1 MSSKASASK
10 LKPRRAAAGQDVA
23 IVGIGCRFPEA
34 ENYSSYWNNMIN
46 HVNSV
51 KPISYDRWQNGR
63 YGLKNEAD
71 LGWDNEQFVKY
82 CASLSGI
89 DKFDNT
95 FFNLSPREVAS
106 MDPQQRILLEETWHC
121 LEDSG
126 IPLAELQK
134 ERTSVYVGVTGND
147 YGLIALTGGDK
158 VDHYA
163 GLGNFECI
171 AANRISHTLGLTGES
186 LSGYRLLLLTGCCSQ
201 SKTESPGRRSEVC
214 HSGRRVPGLS
224 SLAVRDLLQVEY
236 DEPGR
241 TMQGF

>member
-10 LKPRRAAAGQDVA
+10 LKPRRAAAEQDVA

-95 FFNLSPREVAS
+95 FLTCHPERWRAWTPSSGFCWKKHGIVL
-106 MDPQQRILLEETWHC
+106 RI
-121 LEDSG
+121 
-126 IPLAELQK
+126 
-134 ERTSVYVGVTGND
+134 
-147 YGLIALTGGDK
+147 
-158 VDHYA
+158 
-163 GLGNFECI
+163 
-171 AANRISHTLGLTGES
+171 
-186 LSGYRLLLLTGCCSQ
+186 
-201 SKTESPGRRSEVC
+201 
-214 HSGRRVPGLS
+214 
-224 SLAVRDLLQVEY
+224 
-236 DEPGR
+236 
-241 TMQGF
+241 QGFRCMISRRNGLLCMSELPAMTTV

>member
-10 LKPRRAAAGQDVA
+10 LKPRRAATEQDVA

-95 FFNLSPREVAS
+95 F
-106 MDPQQRILLEETWHC
+106 
-121 LEDSG
+121 
-126 IPLAELQK
+126 
-134 ERTSVYVGVTGND
+134 
-147 YGLIALTGGDK
+147 
-158 VDHYA
+158 
-163 GLGNFECI
+163 
-171 AANRISHTLGLTGES
+171 
-186 LSGYRLLLLTGCCSQ
+186 
-201 SKTESPGRRSEVC
+201 
-214 HSGRRVPGLS
+214 
-224 SLAVRDLLQVEY
+224 
-236 DEPGR
+236 
-241 TMQGF
+241 